1 MGLFKSRKLRF
12 PLLIFLLSILPLW
25 LFLHSG
31 LPITHDGIDH
41 VARIANFYQS
51 LSEGNL
57 IPRWAGN
64 LNWGYGH
71 PILMFL
77 YPLPSY
83 IASIFHFLGFSLID
97 SIKLVFAASYVLSGL
112 TMFLWVKN
120 FLGEKEGLVASV
132 LYLFAPYRFVDMYVR
147 GAIGEHVAFIFPPL
161 ILYFLYKLSENRNEI
176 LDKKTFLLTLG
187 GALSLGGFIL
197 SHNAISLI
205 FAPFIL
211 FYALFLVWQNKKYKN
226 PATSFITM
234 FALGGAV
241 SAFFWF
247 PAFFEG
253 KYTLR
258 DIVTAG
264 TYASSFVNPVSLI
277 YSPWNFGGT
286 GQFSV
291 QIGLLNIL
299 AVLSLPLVLKK
310 LKERRLLI
318 FYVFA
323 FSYFLISVF
332 FMLAISNPL
341 YNILTTLQKLQF
353 PWRFLSVSIFMASIM
368 GAFLVYSIPKKQKV
382 FAAGLIIIA
391 SITLS
396 FNYWKVKGYLYR
408 DDSSLRGIY
417 KSTTDT
423 GESAPIWS
431 VRFME
436 KESKDTIEII
446 EGEAVIKKLARN
458 SAKHSYEIDVIT
470 DNARIKENTLY
481 FPGWKIFA
489 DGTSLNLQFQ
499 DPNHRGLMT
508 FNLSKG
514 HHKVYAVFEETKLR
528 LFADYV
534 TIVSIITVISWGSL
548 ILIKGKLTKK
558 A

>member
-1 MGLFKSRKLRF
+1 
-12 PLLIFLLSILPLW
+12 
-25 LFLHSG
+25 
-31 LPITHDGIDH
+31 
-41 VARIANFYQS
+41 
-51 LSEGNL
+51 
-57 IPRWAGN
+57 
-64 LNWGYGH
+64 
-71 PILMFL
+71 MFL

-197 SHNAISLI
+197 SHNAISLL

-391 SITLS
+391 SIT
-396 FNYWKVKGYLYR
+396 
-408 DDSSLRGIY
+408 
-417 KSTTDT
+417 
-423 GESAPIWS
+423 
-431 VRFME
+431 
-436 KESKDTIEII
+436 
-446 EGEAVIKKLARN
+446 
-458 SAKHSYEIDVIT
+458 
-470 DNARIKENTLY
+470 
-481 FPGWKIFA
+481 
-489 DGTSLNLQFQ
+489 
-499 DPNHRGLMT
+499 
-508 FNLSKG
+508 
-514 HHKVYAVFEETKLR
+514 
-528 LFADYV
+528 
-534 TIVSIITVISWGSL
+534 
-548 ILIKGKLTKK
+548 
-558 A
+558 

>member
-1 MGLFKSRKLRF
+1 MKRLVILLFISII
-12 PLLIFLLSILPLW
+12 PLLDLLHP
-25 LFLHSG
+25 G
-31 LPITHDGIDH
+31 LPKGHDTPDH
-41 VARIANFYQS
+41 VARIANFYLS

-197 SHNAISLI
+197 SHNAISLL

-353 PWRFLSVSIFMASIM
+353 PWRFLSV
-368 GAFLVYSIPKKQKV
+368 
-382 FAAGLIIIA
+382 LIIG
-391 SITLS
+391 
-396 FNYWKVKGYLYR
+396 K
-408 DDSSLRGIY
+408 
-417 KSTTDT
+417 
-423 GESAPIWS
+423 
-431 VRFME
+431 
-436 KESKDTIEII
+436 SKDIYIETI
-446 EGEAVIKKLARN
+446 
-458 SAKHSYEIDVIT
+458 
-470 DNARIKENTLY
+470 
-481 FPGWKIFA
+481 
-489 DGTSLNLQFQ
+489 
-499 DPNHRGLMT
+499 
-508 FNLSKG
+508 
-514 HHKVYAVFEETKLR
+514 LR
-528 LFADYV
+528 LEEFIKV
-534 TIVSIITVISWGSL
+534 LL
-548 ILIKGKLTKK
+548 IRGNLHQYGL
-558 A
+558 